1 MQKTNKKV
9 GIAIKRQD
17 RRIKKK
23 PESQKNRNKIGKNV
37 KKENW
42 QNSNT
47 SEEKIKQEILE
58 NKNGNKTENAKK

>member
-37 KKENW
+37 KMGNW

-47 SEEKIKQEILE
+47 SKEKIKQEILE

>member
-1 MQKTNKKV
+1 ME
-9 GIAIKRQD
+9 D
-17 RRIKKK
+17 
-23 PESQKNRNKIGKNV
+23 
-37 KKENW
+37 W

>member
-23 PESQKNRNKIGKNV
+23 SESQKNRNKIGKNV
-37 KKENW
+37 KMENW

-47 SEEKIKQEILE
+47 PEEKIKQEILE